1 MRKFLDREGRLF
13 GLINPVDL
21 AVLIVLGVVGW
32 RIFTLYLP
40 KPVQYRKVQVTIGMI
55 VRNIPPYVADSIA
68 VGQDLFRDQDQ
79 SYLGKITAKTTSP
92 AELILT
98 DYGKL
103 WIGNSPRNLDL
114 RLTVR
119 RTGQIRTGSAGAAI
133 LLGKAAIRIGDRIK
147 SHTLYTSINC
157 EVVSLHLK

>member
-21 AVLIVLGVVGW
+21 AVLILLGVVGW

-40 KPVQYRKVQVTIGMI
+40 KPVQYRKIQVTIGML

-68 VGQDLFRDQDQ
+68 VGQDVFRDRDQ
-79 SYLGKITAKTTSP
+79 SYLGKITAKTISP
-92 AELILT
+92 AELILA
-98 DYGKL
+98 DHGKL
-103 WIGNSPRNLDL
+103 KIGNSPRNLDMQ
-114 RLTVR
+114 LTLR
-119 RTGQIRTGSAGAAI
+119 RTGQIRTGSPQAAI
-133 LLGKAAIRIGDRIK
+133 LLGKAVIRIGDRIR

-157 EVVSLHLK
+157 EVVTLHLK